1 MMKFTAS
8 LEQKSFDGACL
19 YNIALKFI
27 FFASFREIKSFGS
40 VKLGKFYRVGR
51 VTLNR
56 GTFFFGLRTIYRN
69 VLFRT
74 IR

>member
-8 LEQKSFDGACL
+8 LGQKSLVKRCL
-19 YNIALKFI
+19 YNIALNFI
-27 FFASFREIKSFGS
+27 FLRVLGEIKSFGS

-56 GTFFFGLRTIYRN
+56 GTFFGLN
-69 VLFRT
+69 PNQDGLF
-74 IR
+74 